1 MKLLVPVISA
11 EDVVKCS
18 TLSKNV
24 AYYMGI
30 SLAEWNKRFGMH
42 DDFIKIIQLF
52 AAIAPSINCYIHII
66 LTRRITNMLHNIESI
81 RICSRTKF

>member
-42 DDFIKIIQLF
+42 DDL
-52 AAIAPSINCYIHII
+52 N
-66 LTRRITNMLHNIESI
+66 RISFDCKYEWI
-81 RICSRTKF
+81 RCCEACL